1 MRPVFAHIRMPGYI
15 NHGDRA
21 SVPQQYFAEYK
32 DCPVI
37 GLDDIAALPK
47 EQPVILGGGGIL
59 AFPEFIA
66 KTARERPTIIWGAGL
81 NNQLPF
87 DPPPVVEALTMCAL
101 VGIRDRKFAGK
112 FGFDYVPCA
121 SCMHPEFRFRKHAM
135 RDILRYQHAWR
146 EAIPG
151 SGDVISNMDPSI
163 SHYDAIAEISNS
175 WTVIT
180 NSFHGAY
187 WAQLAGRR
195 VILWRT
201 GDLRFFSGL
210 PLAPTVVW
218 TEEQLQLALDYL
230 PFPNDNAIYAECVN
244 RNLVF
249 QQDVKMLLEKS

>member
-1 MRPVFAHIRMPGYI
+1 MNPVFAHIQGRGYA
-15 NHGDRA
+15 NLGDLA
-21 SVPQQYFAEYK
+21 SVPAQYFPEWQN
-32 DCPVI
+32 CQVV
-37 GLDDIAALPK
+37 GLDDVVKLPYG
-47 EQPVILGGGGIL
+47 QPVILGGGGIL

-66 KTARERPTIIWGAGL
+66 RTAKSRPTIIFGAGL

-87 DPPPVVEALTMCAL
+87 DLQPVVEALKMCAL
-101 VGIRDRKFAGK
+101 VGIRDRSFAGD
-112 FGFDYVPCA
+112 FSFEYVPCA

-151 SGDVISNMDPSI
+151 SSDVISNMDPSI